1 MIDII
6 FLFGLQIDCQYKEII
21 AFFMEQ
27 QIIEFILIFIWKML
41 LEGKLTKKYLVI
53 FYQILLNI
61 E

>member
-1 MIDII
+1 
-6 FLFGLQIDCQYKEII
+6 
-21 AFFMEQ
+21 MEQ
-27 QIIEFILIFIWKML
+27 QIIEIILIFIWKML